1 MENLEAVTFSEL
13 IDKLITIYVKLFNVL
28 DRSSYLDSL
37 EKTEEVKN
45 EIVNLSGENIRLIK
59 QRSFLKSSI
68 DKKLNDAIKNG
79 GTQVLDEVKKYNK

>member
-13 IDKLITIYVKLFNVL
+13 IDKLITINVKLFNVL

>member
-13 IDKLITIYVKLFNVL
+13 IDKLITINVKLFNVL

-68 DKKLNDAIKNG
+68 DKKLNNAIKNG